1 MMINP
6 VIKNR
11 IVRAVIIVILCLPL
25 LRCATVRSSEKA
37 QLGRCR
43 EPVVIKSV
51 RGNFDDVWESL
62 KMALNER
69 GLVVSSVSHVWDMLE
84 RTGRVLNRTKR
95 IYGQAKVMEF
105 CSAVISRNMLE
116 RNPHFISFCPY
127 QIMVYTLPDNENR
140 VYLSYRRL
148 IWKDEKDR
156 DVLDAVERLL
166 EGLVD
171 DVVQEYGE
179 YR

>member
-37 QLGRCR
+37 KLGRCR

-69 GLVVSSVSHVWDMLE
+69 GLVVSSVSHVW
-84 RTGRVLNRTKR
+84 
-95 IYGQAKVMEF
+95 
-105 CSAVISRNMLE
+105 
-116 RNPHFISFCPY
+116 
-127 QIMVYTLPDNENR
+127 
-140 VYLSYRRL
+140 
-148 IWKDEKDR
+148 
-156 DVLDAVERLL
+156 
-166 EGLVD
+166 
-171 DVVQEYGE
+171 
-179 YR
+179 